1 MSRPRCAKLCSI
13 DQTGVLTRF
22 QTLNCSNRFEETF
35 LFNWEKS
42 GLSLVKERRKML
54 LWYSNEKN
62 FSEKIITVESFLIRQ
77 FYAILNKNSNI
88 YFFKILSIRIF
99 INDLYILLKN
109 M

>member
-1 MSRPRCAKLCSI
+1 
-13 DQTGVLTRF
+13 
-22 QTLNCSNRFEETF
+22 
-35 LFNWEKS
+35 
-42 GLSLVKERRKML
+42 ML

>member
-1 MSRPRCAKLCSI
+1 
-13 DQTGVLTRF
+13 
-22 QTLNCSNRFEETF
+22 
-35 LFNWEKS
+35 
-42 GLSLVKERRKML
+42 ML

-62 FSEKIITVESFLIRQ
+62 FSEKIITMESFLIRQ

-88 YFFKILSIRIF
+88 YFFKILPIRIF

>member
-1 MSRPRCAKLCSI
+1 
-13 DQTGVLTRF
+13 
-22 QTLNCSNRFEETF
+22 
-35 LFNWEKS
+35 
-42 GLSLVKERRKML
+42 ML

-62 FSEKIITVESFLIRQ
+62 FSEKIITMESFLIRQ

>member
-1 MSRPRCAKLCSI
+1 M
-13 DQTGVLTRF
+13 
-22 QTLNCSNRFEETF
+22 
-35 LFNWEKS
+35 
-42 GLSLVKERRKML
+42 
-54 LWYSNEKN
+54 
-62 FSEKIITVESFLIRQ
+62 ESFLIRQ